1 MSGTSSFVENA
12 AASLALVREQRPR
25 VHCLM
30 NTVVQKFVADG
41 LAALGAIPSMTSAPE
56 EVEAFARRADAL
68 VVNLGTLDEERRTAI
83 RLATAAA
90 RDADKPWIV
99 DPVHCDYSPSR
110 LAFARELI
118 ASRPSVVRGNASEM
132 KLIGELSGALKI
144 KTGPVD
150 ELALDRHTIRVEN
163 GHPHMAQVTGT
174 GCLSGAL
181 IAAFMAV
188 EADRLKAATGALL
201 TSGIAAEIAA
211 ERSSGP
217 GTFEALFRDALA
229 ALRPD
234 DIVANARISHAEG

>member
-1 MSGTSSFVENA
+1 MNGLSNLVESA
-12 AASLALVREQRPR
+12 AASLALVRQRRPR

-41 LAALGAIPSMTSAPE
+41 LAALGAIPSMTSSPE

-68 VVNLGTLDEERRTAI
+68 VVNLGTLNEERRTVI
-83 RLATAAA
+83 RLATSVACAAG
-90 RDADKPWIV
+90 KPWIV

-118 ASRPSVVRGNASEM
+118 EVGPAVVRGNASEM
-132 KLIGELSGALKI
+132 ELIGDVDGVLRI

-150 ELALDRHTIRVEN
+150 ELRLDPDAVRVAN
-163 GHPHMAQVTGT
+163 GHPLMAQVTGT

-188 EADRLKAATGALL
+188 EPDRLVAATGALL

-211 ERSSGP
+211 KRSSGP
-217 GTFEALFRDALA
+217 GTFEAAFRDALA
-229 ALRPD
+229 ALRPE
-234 DIVANARISHAEG
+234 DIFANARISHAQG

>member
-1 MSGTSSFVENA
+1 MTCETGFVENA
-12 AASLALVREQRPR
+12 AASLVLVRQQRPH

-41 LAALGAIPSMTSAPE
+41 LAALGAVPSMTSAPD
-56 EVEAFARRADAL
+56 EVAAFARRADAL

-83 RLATAAA
+83 RLATAVA

-110 LAFARELI
+110 LAFARELL
-118 ASRPSVVRGNASEM
+118 ASGPSVVRGNASEM
-132 KLIGELSGALKI
+132 EIIGEVDGVLKI
-144 KTGPVD
+144 KTGPID
-150 ELALDRHTIRVEN
+150 ELTLDRHTIRVEN
-163 GHPHMAQVTGT
+163 GHPLMAQVTGT

-181 IAAFMAV
+181 IAAYMAV
-188 EADRLKAATGALL
+188 EPDRLKAATGALL

-217 GTFEALFRDALA
+217 GTFEVAFRDALA
-229 ALRPD
+229 EVRPE
-234 DIVANARISHAEG
+234 DIIANARISHAEG

>member
-1 MSGTSSFVENA
+1 MTGETGFVENA
-12 AASLALVREQRPR
+12 AALLARVRQQRPR

-30 NTVVQKFVADG
+30 NTVAQKFVADG
-41 LAALGAIPSMTSAPE
+41 LAALGAIPSMTSSTE

-68 VVNLGTLDEERRTAI
+68 VVNLGTLDEGRRAAI
-83 RLATAAA
+83 RLATAVA

-118 ASRPSVVRGNASEM
+118 ASGPSVVRGNASEM
-132 KLIGELSGALKI
+132 DIVGEANGVLKI
-144 KTGPVD
+144 KTGPID
-150 ELALDRHTIRVEN
+150 ELTLDRHTIRVEN
-163 GHPHMAQVTGT
+163 GHPLMAQVTGT

-188 EADRLKAATGALL
+188 EPDRLKAATGALL

-217 GTFEALFRDALA
+217 GTFEATFRDALA
-229 ALRPD
+229 SLRPE
-234 DIVANARISHAEG
+234 DIIANARTSYAEG

>member
-1 MSGTSSFVENA
+1 MRSEIGFVEKA
-12 AASLALVREQRPR
+12 AALLTRVRQQRPR

-41 LAALGAIPSMTSAPE
+41 LAALGAIPSMTSSTE

-68 VVNLGTLDEERRTAI
+68 AVNLGTLDEERRTAI
-83 RLATAAA
+83 RLATAVTGGAH
-90 RDADKPWIV
+90 KPWIV

-118 ASRPSVVRGNASEM
+118 ASGPSVVRGNASEM
-132 KLIGELSGALKI
+132 DIIGEASGVLKI
-144 KTGPVD
+144 KTGPID
-150 ELALDRHTIRVEN
+150 ELTLERHTTRIEN
-163 GHPHMAQVTGT
+163 GHPLMAQVTGT

-188 EADRLKAATGALL
+188 EPDRLKAATGALL

-217 GTFEALFRDALA
+217 GSFEAAFRDALA
-229 ALRPD
+229 SLRPE
-234 DIVANARISHAEG
+234 DIIANARISHAEG

>member
-1 MSGTSSFVENA
+1 MTGETGFVENA
-12 AASLALVREQRPR
+12 AALLALVRQRRPR

-41 LAALGAIPSMTSAPE
+41 LSALGAIPSMTSSTE

-68 VVNLGTLDEERRTAI
+68 VVNLGTLNDERRTAI
-83 RLATAAA
+83 RLASAVA
-90 RDADKPWIV
+90 RDAPKPWIV

-118 ASRPSVVRGNASEM
+118 ASGPSVVRGNASEM
-132 KLIGELSGALKI
+132 DIIGEANGVLKI

-150 ELALDRHTIRVEN
+150 ELTLGRLATRVEN
-163 GHPHMAQVTGT
+163 GAPLMAQVTGT

-188 EADRLKAATGALL
+188 EPDRLKAATGALL
-201 TSGIAAEIAA
+201 TSGVAAEIAA
-211 ERSSGP
+211 RRSSGP
-217 GTFEALFRDALA
+217 GTFEVAFRDALA
-229 ALRPD
+229 SLRPE
-234 DIVANARISHAEG
+234 DIIANARISHAEG

>member
-1 MSGTSSFVENA
+1 MTGTSDFVESA
-12 AASLALVREQRPR
+12 AASLALVRQSRPR

-41 LAALGAIPSMTSAPE
+41 LAALGAIPSMTSSPE
-56 EVEAFARRADAL
+56 EVEAFTRRADAL
-68 VVNLGTLDEERRTAI
+68 VVNLGTLEDERRAAI
-83 RLATAAA
+83 RLATAVVC
-90 RDADKPWIV
+90 DADKPWII

-118 ASRPSVVRGNASEM
+118 ASGPSVVRGNASEM
-132 KLIGELSGALKI
+132 DIVGNANRALRI
-144 KTGPVD
+144 KTGAVD
-150 ELALDRHTIRVEN
+150 ELTLDRHTIRVEN
-163 GHPHMAQVTGT
+163 GHPFMAQVTGT

-188 EADRLKAATGALL
+188 EPDRLKAATGALL

-229 ALRPD
+229 ALRPE
-234 DIVANARISHAEG
+234 DIIVNARISHAEG

>member
-1 MSGTSSFVENA
+1 MTGTSDFVESV
-12 AASLALVREQRPR
+12 AASLALVRQRRPR

-41 LAALGAIPSMTSAPE
+41 LAALGAIPSMTSALE
-56 EVEAFARRADAL
+56 EVEAFAQRADAL
-68 VVNLGTLDEERRTAI
+68 VVNLGTLDEERRRAI
-83 RLATAAA
+83 RLAAAVA

-110 LAFARELI
+110 LVFARELI
-118 ASRPSVVRGNASEM
+118 AAGPSVVRGNASEM
-132 KLIGELSGALKI
+132 DIVGNANGALRI
-144 KTGPVD
+144 KTGAVD
-150 ELALDRHTIRVEN
+150 ELTLDLHTIRVEN
-163 GHPHMAQVTGT
+163 GHPLMAQVTGT

-188 EADRLKAATGALL
+188 EPDRLKAATGALL
-201 TSGIAAEIAA
+201 TSGIAAEIAG

-229 ALRPD
+229 ALRPE
-234 DIVANARISHAEG
+234 DIIVNARISHAES

>member
-1 MSGTSSFVENA
+1 MGETGFVENA
-12 AASLALVREQRPR
+12 AALLARVRQQRPR

-41 LAALGAIPSMTSAPE
+41 LAALGAIPSMTSSTE
-56 EVEAFARRADAL
+56 EVEAFARRSDAL
-68 VVNLGTLDEERRTAI
+68 VVNLGTLDEVRRAAI
-83 RLATAAA
+83 RLAAVA
-90 RDADKPWIV
+90 RGAGKPWIV

-118 ASRPSVVRGNASEM
+118 ASGPSVVRGNASEM
-132 KLIGELSGALKI
+132 DIVGEANGVLKI

-150 ELALDRHTIRVEN
+150 ELTLGRLATRVEN
-163 GHPHMAQVTGT
+163 GHPLMAQVTGT

-188 EADRLKAATGALL
+188 EPDRLKAATGALL

-211 ERSSGP
+211 EQSSGP
-217 GTFEALFRDALA
+217 GTFEVAFRDALA
-229 ALRPD
+229 ALRPE
-234 DIVANARISHAEG
+234 DIIANARISHAQG

>member
-1 MSGTSSFVENA
+1 MTGTSDFVESA

-41 LAALGAIPSMTSAPE
+41 LAALGAIPSMTSTPE

-68 VVNLGTLDEERRTAI
+68 VVNLGTLDEERRRAI
-83 RLATAAA
+83 RLAAAVA

-99 DPVHCDYSPSR
+99 DPVHCDYPPSR

-118 ASRPSVVRGNASEM
+118 ASEPSVVRGNASEM
-132 KLIGELSGALKI
+132 DFFGEVNGALKI
-144 KTGPVD
+144 KTGAVD
-150 ELALDRHTIRVEN
+150 ELTLDLHTIRVEN
-163 GHPHMAQVTGT
+163 GHPLMAQVTGT

-188 EADRLKAATGALL
+188 EPDRLKAATGALL

-229 ALRPD
+229 ALRAE
-234 DIVANARISHAEG
+234 DIIVNARISHADG

>member
-1 MSGTSSFVENA
+1 MTGETEFVENA
-12 AASLALVREQRPR
+12 AALLARVRQQRPR

-30 NTVVQKFVADG
+30 NTVVQKLVADG

-56 EVEAFARRADAL
+56 EVEAFTRRANAL
-68 VVNLGTLDEERRTAI
+68 VVNLGTLDEERRTTI
-83 RLATAAA
+83 RLAATVA

-132 KLIGELSGALKI
+132 MLIGEHSGTLKI

-150 ELALDRHTIRVEN
+150 ELALDLHTIRVEN

-188 EADRLKAATGALL
+188 EPDRLKAATGALL

-234 DIVANARISHAEG
+234 DIIANARISHAEG

>member
-1 MSGTSSFVENA
+1 MIVQSTLVEGA
-12 AASLALVREQRPR
+12 AASLALVRQRRPR

-30 NTVVQKFVADG
+30 NTVAQKFVADG
-41 LAALGAIPSMTSAPE
+41 LAALGAIPSMTSSPE

-68 VVNLGTLDEERRTAI
+68 VVNLGTLNEERRAVI
-83 RLATAAA
+83 RLATAVA
-90 RDADKPWIV
+90 RDARKPWIV

-118 ASRPSVVRGNASEM
+118 EGAPSVVRGNANEM
-132 KLIGELSGALKI
+132 ELFGEVNGALSI

-150 ELALDRHTIRVEN
+150 ELRLDRQSIRVEN
-163 GHPHMAQVTGT
+163 GHPLMAQVTGT

-188 EADRLKAATGALL
+188 EPDRLEAATGALL

-211 ERSSGP
+211 QRSGGP

-229 ALRPD
+229 TLRPE
-234 DIVANARISHAEG
+234 DIIANARISNAKG